1 MGKIIDI
8 GIDIGINIVTTL
20 LSAFII
26 FIISFI
32 RWANTK
38 PKVVISPYIAEGI
51 NYSYGKRGKKAYK
64 FKIANHSK
72 FFTASD
78 FDIQLTAVK
87 LVQNKKMKNYT
98 EHIKS
103 IEVKYGGLR
112 ILTKRIPDIKL
123 ERIRK
128 RIERYTINF
137 AFRIIT
143 FEELRKLLNEYNYF
157 RLSIKYKDNLNR
169 EFIIEKT
176 FEEKNIIKGEFSN
189 DGLVNKSP
197 S

>member
-1 MGKIIDI
+1 MDKIIDI
-8 GIDIGINIVTTL
+8 VTSL
-20 LSAFII
+20 ISAFLI
-26 FIISFI
+26 FIIGLI

-38 PKVVISPYIAEGI
+38 PKVVISPYIAEGR
-51 NYSYGKRGKKAYK
+51 NYSYKKSGEKAYK

-87 LVQNKKMKNYT
+87 LFQNRKMKSYT

-103 IEVKYGGLR
+103 IEIKYGGLR
-112 ILTKRIPDIKL
+112 ILTKYIPDIKL
-123 ERIRK
+123 ERIR
-128 RIERYTINF
+128 RRNNMYTINF

-157 RLSIKYKDNLNR
+157 RLSVKYKDNLNR
-169 EFIIEKT
+169 EFIIEKI
-176 FEEKNIIKGEFSN
+176 FEENNITKGEFSN
-189 DGLVNKSP
+189 DGFVNKSP